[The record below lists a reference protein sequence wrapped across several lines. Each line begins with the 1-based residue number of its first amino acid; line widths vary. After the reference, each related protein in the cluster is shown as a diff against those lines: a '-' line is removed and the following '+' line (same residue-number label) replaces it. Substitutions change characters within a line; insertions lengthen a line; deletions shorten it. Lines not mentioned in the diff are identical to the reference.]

1 MKIKVFYGL
10 LLLMMCLTSQGCIS
24 SAHSQYK
31 DSGLPWV
38 TVNDDLLKKE
48 YIYQQLREL
57 LVSEWASIET
67 EDRSNFKMTTKWRNE
82 RDKSTFYFALFAYA
96 LTSSGTPGSYRAIAK
111 LSEER
116 PYLITL
122 DVESK

>member
-1 MKIKVFYGL
+1 MGYRQRRSV
-10 LLLMMCLTSQGCIS
+10 
-24 SAHSQYK
+24 
-31 DSGLPWV
+31 
-38 TVNDDLLKKE
+38 
-48 YIYQQLREL
+48 
-57 LVSEWASIET
+57 ET

-122 DVESK
+122 DVESKMLYVANETQEEVNLVAKGIRSSLLDKINDKLGGKPQYL